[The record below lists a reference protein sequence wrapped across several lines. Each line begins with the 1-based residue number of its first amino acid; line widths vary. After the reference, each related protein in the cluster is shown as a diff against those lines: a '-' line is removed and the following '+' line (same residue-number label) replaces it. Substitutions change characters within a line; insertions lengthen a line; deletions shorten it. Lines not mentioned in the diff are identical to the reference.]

1 MFEGN
6 KNLKDLKKKTRTNT
20 FATNANVR
28 KLDPNLFISI
38 QDVDECFMKLRNVN
52 KNATCINTK
61 GSFYCFCNHG
71 LTGNGTYCND
81 INECL
86 QNDSCHKNATCTNT
100 FGGYGCTCN
109 KGFIGKGEI
118 CTDKD
123 ECLDNSHQCDD
134 FATCTNTY
142 GSYKCVCNMVQVFYA
157 GMKMNV
163 LMKRMNVI

>member
-38 QDVDECFMKLRNVN
+38 QDVDEWFMKLRNVN